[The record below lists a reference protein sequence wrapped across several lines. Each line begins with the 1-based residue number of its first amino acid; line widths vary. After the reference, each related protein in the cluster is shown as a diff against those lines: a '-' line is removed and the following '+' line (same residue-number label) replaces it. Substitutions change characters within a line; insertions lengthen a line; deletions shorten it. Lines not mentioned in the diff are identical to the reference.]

1 MTTEKTP
8 KKDRLTASQAR
19 AARRDRQSA
28 KNKIKGWLITL
39 AVSLVAILLILGLIA
54 PMLSSFLGN

>member
-19 AARRDRQSA
+19 AACRDRQSA
-28 KNKIKGWLITL
+28 KNKI
-39 AVSLVAILLILGLIA
+39 
-54 PMLSSFLGN
+54 